1 MWSGE
6 EPAPCGLVKT
16 EEPAPCGLVKTEE
29 PAPCG
34 RVKIEE
40 PTPCRLMKT
49 EEPAACGL
57 VKTTSSPVWSG
68 EDLSTSPCEKPALC
82 GLVKKC
88 PTSLCNLTF
97 CFLPSRAVYLN
108 FAHMQILLT
117 VSYLFLHIQAPP
129 GEHHRKSS

>member
-1 MWSGE
+1 MWSG
-6 EPAPCGLVKT
+6 
-16 EEPAPCGLVKTEE
+16 EE

-97 CFLPSRAVYLN
+97 CFLPSRAVYLRLRDTAVGVVTSN
-108 FAHMQILLT
+108 L
-117 VSYLFLHIQAPP
+117 
-129 GEHHRKSS
+129 

>member
-1 MWSGE
+1 MWSG
-6 EPAPCGLVKT
+6 
-16 EEPAPCGLVKTEE
+16 EE

-40 PTPCRLMKT
+40 PTPCHLMKT

-129 GEHHRKSS
+129 GEHHRSPANNDANFSHDVFMYMHTHH